1 MIRRPPRS
9 TLFPYTTLFRSP
21 EQIGPMEL
29 HDRIGTVDVLVDDED
44 ELVAMAR
51 RYLGYFRGRQPAGEA
66 PDDPEALRPLVPEN
80 PRRAYDVRHV
90 VSGLADARSVLELR
104 PNVG

>member
-66 PDDPEALRPLVPEN
+66 PADPEALRSLVPDRKSTRLN
-80 PRRAYDVRHV
+80 SSHANISYAVFC
-90 VSGLADARSVLELR
+90 LKQKQ
-104 PNVG
+104 